1 MAFLARVF
9 RLTMPQGSRWAR
21 SLASSSRL
29 LNATAAGK
37 ELEVGEIEGI
47 QFKID
52 PLRRTGENETTLRA
66 RLQYQ
71 SRKRGMREGELLL
84 STFAADNLD
93 SMTVAQLQD
102 YDRFLDENDWDIY
115 YWATQAEQPQ
125 HAQAAGGKEQFEP
138 KPAEGEWTH
147 TIGAFKP
154 AYRPVP
160 SRWKDSKILAML
172 REHVQKQRTS
182 GSSADRPGGMS
193 FVPDLK
199 I

>member
-1 MAFLARVF
+1 MLGYSVRRPKNKKKKKSSKQNLSNFAFPA
-9 RLTMPQGSRWAR
+9 
-21 SLASSSRL
+21 
-29 LNATAAGK
+29 
-37 ELEVGEIEGI
+37 
-47 QFKID
+47 D
-52 PLRRTGENETTLRA
+52 
-66 RLQYQ
+66 Q

-125 HAQAAGGKEQFEP
+125 HAQAAGGKEQFFEP

-172 REHVQKQRTS
+172 REHVQKQKTS
-182 GSSADRPGGMS
+182 GSSADRPGGKS
-193 FVPDLK
+193 ALSGRTPTRPGVISGNWQKELVICRTDGSNS